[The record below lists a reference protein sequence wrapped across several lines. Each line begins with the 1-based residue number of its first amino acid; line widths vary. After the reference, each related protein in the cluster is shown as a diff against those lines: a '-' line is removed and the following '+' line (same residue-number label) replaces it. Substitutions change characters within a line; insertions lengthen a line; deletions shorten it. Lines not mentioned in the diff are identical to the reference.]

1 MSFLDRQQG
10 MLAGS
15 AATARNYG
23 AAIDQWEEHS
33 NRLEGKLRAATQ
45 NAEEL
50 AKQRLFADAQVE
62 GLRAVIAAMENEI
75 QRSKPNS
82 SLLQQTTRKN
92 ISGEA
97 MAKILQVHGYHYDK
111 KTELVTKIAP

>member
-10 MLAGS
+10 MLDGS

-23 AAIDQWEEHS
+23 VAIDQWEEHS

-50 AKQRLFADAQVE
+50 AEQRLFADAKIE
-62 GLRAVIAAMENEI
+62 GMRAVIAAMETEI

-82 SLLQQTTRKN
+82 SLLQRSTRNN
-92 ISGEA
+92 IA
-97 MAKILQVHGYHYDK
+97 AQRMAEFLIPHGYQYDRENYK
-111 KTELVTKIAP
+111 VSKVPR